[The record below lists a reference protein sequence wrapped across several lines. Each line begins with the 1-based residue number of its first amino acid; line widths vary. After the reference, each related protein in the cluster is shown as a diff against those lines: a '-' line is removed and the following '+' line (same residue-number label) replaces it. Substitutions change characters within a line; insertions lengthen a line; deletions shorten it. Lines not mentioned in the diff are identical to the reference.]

1 MSHYP
6 ANTKWQDLAPAG
18 VILEP
23 GNAEEYEVSGWRST
37 HPVHDAECCINCL
50 FCWVYCPDNSVVL
63 KDKKVVGFDAAHC
76 KGCGICAQVCPKSCI
91 TMEPGGDMKDDREQ

>member
-1 MSHYP
+1 MSHYS
-6 ANTKWQDLAPAG
+6 ANAKRQELAPAG

-37 HPVHDAECCINCL
+37 HPEHDAECCIHCL

-63 KDKKVVGFDAAHC
+63 KDKQVVGFDAAHC
-76 KGCGICAQVCPKSCI
+76 KGCGICAQVCPKNCI
-91 TMEPGGDMKDDREQ
+91 KMVPGGDMKDDREQ